1 MVLEPRTALFHS
13 WWKNQILNQYQKH
26 KVSNF
31 IVAWSNFNSEFKI
44 TKYLGNLVK
53 LVGKNFEDLVVNNE
67 NDVFIKFYAP
77 WCGHCKAMA
86 EDWAKLAD
94 EYADDQSMVIAE
106 FDATANDTRKF
117 LWTQSDSVE
126 PLTCDLKQTF
136 SRERIRLYRISNI
149 VLGSSWRQEQS
160 S

>member
-1 MVLEPRTALFHS
+1 MVDLQF
-13 WWKNQILNQYQKH
+13 
-26 KVSNF
+26 
-31 IVAWSNFNSEFKI
+31 EFKI
-44 TKYLGNLVK
+44 TKHLGNLVK

-126 PLTCDLKQTF
+126 PLTCDLKKRSAVKGFDYTGFPTLFWVPAGDKSNPVKYEGARSIEEWEKYIQENKSGV
-136 SRERIRLYRISNI
+136 SRDEL
-149 VLGSSWRQEQS
+149 
-160 S
+160 

>member
-1 MVLEPRTALFHS
+1 MDHTV
-13 WWKNQILNQYQKH
+13 
-26 KVSNF
+26 
-31 IVAWSNFNSEFKI
+31 WSNFNSSFKI

-117 LWTQSDSVE
+117 SDRHPLSFSCFPNFRNLSQSCLNPN
-126 PLTCDLKQTF
+126 PL
-136 SRERIRLYRISNI
+136 
-149 VLGSSWRQEQS
+149 
-160 S
+160 

>member
-1 MVLEPRTALFHS
+1 MVDLQF
-13 WWKNQILNQYQKH
+13 
-26 KVSNF
+26 
-31 IVAWSNFNSEFKI
+31 EFKI
-44 TKYLGNLVK
+44 TKHLGNLVK